1 MRGQVPSAA
10 KTHISSLYS
19 TCFGRFP
26 SRFFFISTALTTS
39 PPSISNFIV
48 SSFSATSLLSILS
61 ILSSLLSIAFPN
73 VDTLFLGSIN
83 LSSPPLVPLV
93 LLTNK
98 PSLLSFFIARIV
110 TKRVVFNALPLP
122 LSKRAACG
130 VTIAVAPRIA
140 NDTANMFLG
149 FGIFF
154 VSKNVF
160 FCVSRSRPHKISVSD
175 LHIQHIRD
183 IKNGDY
189 ARRARTV
196 VISAAEQLPPRETI
210 DRTEIFSK
218 MRRARAIGRRSRVWS
233 RRRRRRR
240 QLGKKR
246 ERGTEGTS
254 GNAEERRRRADERGR
269 DQEERA
275 DGHGF

>member
-19 TCFGRFP
+19 TCFGWFP

-122 LSKRAACG
+122 LSKRAARG

-140 NDTANMFLG
+140 NDIANMFG
-149 FGIFF
+149 FWDIF
-154 VSKNVF
+154 
-160 FCVSRSRPHKISVSD
+160 CI
-175 LHIQHIRD
+175 
-183 IKNGDY
+183 
-189 ARRARTV
+189 
-196 VISAAEQLPPRETI
+196 
-210 DRTEIFSK
+210 
-218 MRRARAIGRRSRVWS
+218 
-233 RRRRRRR
+233 
-240 QLGKKR
+240 
-246 ERGTEGTS
+246 
-254 GNAEERRRRADERGR
+254 
-269 DQEERA
+269 
-275 DGHGF
+275 